1 MSAKHWV
8 LLSFSTSGCMSLDN
22 FFFNPLPVDEYAFD
36 GDIPLEH
43 IEEVAFES
51 GDHTLAGVW
60 VSPPDPVG
68 TLVYFHGNKENIDA
82 YWDRMEA
89 YYDMGFRTFTFDYRG
104 YGKSEGSPTYDGVLV
119 DGQVAIDHVESH
131 TGIDIG
137 DLPLLGFSLGGC
149 VASHTAVTRTPQV
162 LVTEAMFANP
172 DLLTTEA
179 AAGMSVP
186 AGWLYKN
193 PFDNAGS
200 VRRQDA
206 PVLVMHGSIDD
217 YISPAHAEEV
227 YARAQ
232 EPKKLWLVPGAN
244 HSDIIPHATDE
255 VEQQLKGWIAEHAR

>member
-1 MSAKHWV
+1 MRWHHLMLLGLMS
-8 LLSFSTSGCMSLDN
+8 TGCMSLDG

-43 IEEVAFES
+43 IEEVSFQS
-51 GDHTLAGVW
+51 GGHTLAGVW
-60 VSPPDPVG
+60 VTPPDVTG

-89 YYDMGFRTFTFDYRG
+89 YYEMGFRTFTFDYRG
-104 YGKSEGSPTYDGVLV
+104 YGKSEGKPTYDGVLV
-119 DGQVAIDHVESH
+119 DGQVAIDHVEAH
-131 TGIDIG
+131 TGLDIG
-137 DLPLLGFSLGGC
+137 QLPLLGFSLGGC

-172 DLLTTEA
+172 DLLTREA

-186 AGWLYKN
+186 AGWLYEN
-193 PFDNAGS
+193 PFDNAGA

-206 PVLVMHGSIDD
+206 PVLIMHGSIDD

-227 YARAQ
+227 YETAQ

-244 HSDIIPHATDE
+244 HSDIIPHATTD
-255 VEQQLKGWIAEHAR
+255 VEDQLKSWIAEHTE